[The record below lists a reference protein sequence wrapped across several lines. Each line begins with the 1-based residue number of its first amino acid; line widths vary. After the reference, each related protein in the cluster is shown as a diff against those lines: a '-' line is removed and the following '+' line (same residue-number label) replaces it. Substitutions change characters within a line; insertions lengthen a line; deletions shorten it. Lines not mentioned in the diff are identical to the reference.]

1 MADNGELAPLER
13 KPPEELTVRGGSF
26 VDAGA
31 GNFDTYSHLR
41 AYWHILFKR
50 RWSVLTVTLVVTL
63 WTIIMTARTLPVY
76 RATARVEVEA
86 ETPEIQ
92 TLNDLF
98 RAGSGGIDDAFLQTQ
113 VNVLQSENLA
123 WRTALQLGLMDN
135 PEFGAVSG
143 GGEHPAAEAQPRVKN
158 GLIQAF
164 RGHLHIE
171 LMKDSRMV
179 EVSFES
185 NDPQLAARAAN
196 ALVNN
201 YVEYSFHV
209 KYDATRQASMWMEQQ
224 LDELKAKVEK
234 SQQAMVDYERQN
246 AIVDLGDK
254 QSVVAQKLD
263 TLSQELTNAQ
273 TDRMQKESLYQL
285 VSANESQ
292 AGLVTQDPS
301 LQRLE
306 DKYIDLKQEY
316 ADGAEQYGPN
326 FPKVAR
332 IREQMNEVQSA
343 INGERK
349 RAVARARSD
358 YETALSRERILSA
371 AVAQE
376 KAEVG
381 TLSQLLIQHN
391 LLKREFDTNQQ
402 LYDSLLS
409 RLKDATMSAGL
420 RATNI
425 HLVDAALTPTA
436 PVRPN
441 KPRNIAT
448 GFLVGLVLGITLG
461 FVRESLDNSMK
472 SAEDLERLIPAPA
485 LAVIMKSG
493 GSWLPLGAEKRKRL
507 PDAVLEL
514 SVLKRPL
521 SSMAES
527 YRALRTAVLLSTAP
541 RSPQAMLVTSAQP
554 GEGKTCT
561 ASNLALGLAQRG
573 VRVLAIDADLRR
585 PGITK
590 ALGMNANGTS
600 KGLAGVLS
608 GTCTLDEA
616 LCKFED
622 EPNLWVL
629 PAGPR
634 PPNAA
639 DLLAS
644 PTMAKI
650 MQEARQRFEHIV
662 VDSPPILLVTD
673 GTLLATLVDGVI
685 LVVES
690 GVTTS
695 GAVVR
700 AHKVLESAGGRI
712 LGTVLNKLDLSH
724 DGYYGTYYR
733 GSHYPYYYHLE
744 RSRRYYDEDER
755 AAAKTPPSSF
765 LKP

>member
-1 MADNGELAPLER
+1 MGNG
-13 KPPEELTVRGGSF
+13 G
-26 VDAGA
+26 
-31 GNFDTYSHLR
+31 FDTYSHLR
-41 AYWHILFKR
+41 AYWHIMFKR
-50 RWSVLTVTLVVTL
+50 RWSVLTVTVLITI
-63 WTIIMTARTLPVY
+63 WTAIMTSRMQPVY

-92 TLNDLF
+92 SFNDLY
-98 RAGSGGIDDAFLQTQ
+98 RAGATGIDDAFLQTQ

-123 WRTALQLGLMDN
+123 WRTAQQLGLGAN
-135 PEFGAVSG
+135 PEFGGGPRSG
-143 GGEHPAAEAQPRVKN
+143 EQPPSDSQPRVKN

-164 RGHLHIE
+164 RGHLHVD

-185 NDPQLAARAAN
+185 TDPQLAARAAN

-209 KYDATRQASMWMEQQ
+209 KYDATRQASVWMEQQ

-246 AIVDLGDK
+246 AIVNIGEK
-254 QSVVAQKLD
+254 QTVVEQRLA
-263 TLSQELTNAQ
+263 TLSQDLTNAQ
-273 TDRMQKESLYQL
+273 TDRMQKESLYDL

-292 AGLVTQDPS
+292 VGLVSQDPS

-306 DKYIDLKQEY
+306 DKYTDLKQEY
-316 ADGAEQYGPN
+316 SDASEQYGPN
-326 FPKVAR
+326 YPKAAR
-332 IREQMNEVQSA
+332 LRTQMNEVQSS

-349 RAVARARSD
+349 RMAARIHSEYQA
-358 YETALSRERILSA
+358 ALARERLLSG

-376 KAEVG
+376 KLEVG
-381 TLSQLLIQHN
+381 RLSQLLIQHN

-402 LYDSLLS
+402 LYDSLLT

-425 HLVDAALTPTA
+425 HLVDAALIPSG

-441 KPRNIAT
+441 KSRNIAT
-448 GFLVGLVLGITLG
+448 GFLVGLVLGVTLA

-472 SAEDLERLIPAPA
+472 SAEDLERVIPAPA

-493 GSWLPLGAEKRKRL
+493 PSWLGLGGGKKRYPADTPLE
-507 PDAVLEL
+507 V
-514 SVLKRPL
+514 SVLKRPM

-527 YRALRTAVLLSTAP
+527 YRTLRTAVLLSTAP
-541 RSPQAMLVTSAQP
+541 HPPQVMLVTSAQP

-561 ASNLALGLAQRG
+561 AANLALGLAQRG
-573 VRVLAIDADLRR
+573 VQVVAIDADLRR

-590 ALGMNANGTS
+590 ALSVDGDG
-600 KGLAGVLS
+600 KGLSGVLA

-616 LCKFED
+616 LCKYED
-622 EPNLWVL
+622 EPHLWVL

-634 PPNAA
+634 PPNPA

-644 PTMAKI
+644 PNMAKI
-650 MQEARQRFEHIV
+650 LQELRQRFEHV
-662 VDSPPILLVTD
+662 VIDSPPILLVTD
-673 GTLLATLVDGVI
+673 GTLLATLVDGVV

-700 AHKVLESAGGRI
+700 AHKMLESSGGRV

-733 GSHYPYYYHLE
+733 GSHYPYYYHIE
-744 RSRRYYDEDER
+744 RSRRYYDESSHPED
-755 AAAKTPPSSF
+755 KTSGTGL
-765 LKP
+765 LKS